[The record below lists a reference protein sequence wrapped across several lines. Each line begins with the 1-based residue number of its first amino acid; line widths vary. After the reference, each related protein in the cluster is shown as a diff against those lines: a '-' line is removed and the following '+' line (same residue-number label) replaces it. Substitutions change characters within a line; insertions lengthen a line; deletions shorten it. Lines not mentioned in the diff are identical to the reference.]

1 MAKKNNKFHLRDI
14 ILLALVGIIFGVIYW
29 AAAFIYNAL
38 TIVFTPLKLPMMGN
52 DLTMGLWCMAGP
64 MAGFMLK
71 KPGAPFLGEFLGAA
85 GEALIGDQWGA
96 ANLISGAVQGIASE
110 LGFTFTGYKHYDW
123 LGAVSTTITTT
134 IVTFAWD
141 WFRNGYNK
149 FGFKNVYY
157 FSGRLLSMFIFCGV
171 LVMLIERL
179 LERSHVMKREEFND

>member
-1 MAKKNNKFHLRDI
+1 
-14 ILLALVGIIFGVIYW
+14 
-29 AAAFIYNAL
+29 
-38 TIVFTPLKLPMMGN
+38 
-52 DLTMGLWCMAGP
+52 
-64 MAGFMLK
+64 ML
-71 KPGAPFLGEFLGAA
+71 FR
-85 GEALIGDQWGA
+85 
-96 ANLISGAVQGIASE
+96 S
-110 LGFTFTGYKHYDW
+110 GYKHYDW